1 MTRLPFFL
9 CLFLLLSSPANAEV
23 ILNVVTQHYSLIGT
37 TKQDIMRNMQRHSP
51 YKQGSSFVPAYT
63 GTEMKFS
70 YTLEQRGSLCSV
82 KDPKVFLNL
91 TYMYP
96 KLAQHQTSGIRW
108 WWRDIIKAYTI
119 HEEIHGDIS
128 IRWAHELDRVLR
140 SIKDIA
146 CPSAQEV
153 IKTKAEQVYTS
164 MRNEQEAYDEVTRH
178 GLQQHKYHGPEQ
190 Q

>member
-1 MTRLPFFL
+1 MNRLPFLL
-9 CLFLLLSSPANAEV
+9 CLIFLLPPPAYAEV

-63 GTEMKFS
+63 GTEMKFN
-70 YTLEQRGSLCSV
+70 YTLEQRGGLCSV
-82 KDPKVFLNL
+82 KNPKVTLNL

-96 KLAQHQTSGIRW
+96 KLAQHQTSDIRW

-119 HEEIHGDIS
+119 HEEIHGSIS
-128 IRWAHELDRVLR
+128 IRWAHELERVLR
-140 SIKDIA
+140 SIQDIQCA
-146 CPSAQEV
+146 SAQDV
-153 IKTKAEQVYTS
+153 VKTKAKQVYDA